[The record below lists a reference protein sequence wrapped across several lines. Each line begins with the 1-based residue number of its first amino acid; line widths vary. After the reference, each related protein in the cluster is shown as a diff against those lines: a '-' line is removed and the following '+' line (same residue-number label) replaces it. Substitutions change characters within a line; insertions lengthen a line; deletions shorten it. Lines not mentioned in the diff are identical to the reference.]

1 MLLLP
6 LPLPWPSARWCPACL
21 PGRMHPPFNASTIP
35 LPWCRLAETSPH
47 GEALFQVAA
56 SLRVDMQVGNTEG
69 PYRQAKGDHRF
80 RFSLVYASPEEVLP
94 QVEELCLLAHQGSDS
109 KEQRAAAAEQMADM
123 IQVGAERGCPV
134 GAGLVGAGSWQLVVA
149 AYC

>member
-1 MLLLP
+1 MLFVAATAPPRGP
-6 LPLPWPSARWCPACL
+6 LARPPCL
-21 PGRMHPPFNASTIP
+21 PGACKPTAAFS
-35 LPWCRLAETSPH
+35 LPRCRLEETSPH
-47 GEALFQVAA
+47 GDALFEVAA

-94 QVEELCLLAHQGSDS
+94 QVEELCLLAHQGADS

-123 IQVGAERGCPV
+123 IKVGGCLACWRGMLC
-134 GAGLVGAGSWQLVVA
+134 GFLLSIGFVVVVRS
-149 AYC
+149 